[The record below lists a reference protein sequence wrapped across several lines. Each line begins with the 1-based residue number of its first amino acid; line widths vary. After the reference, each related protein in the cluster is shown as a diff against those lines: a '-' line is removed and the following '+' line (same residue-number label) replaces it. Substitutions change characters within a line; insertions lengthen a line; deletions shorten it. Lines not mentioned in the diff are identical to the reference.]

1 MFLGLKKKI
10 TCTDFLFHCHKHVQY
25 EYVIRMC
32 QALIKVWTVIR
43 TCLMTN
49 NDVINL
55 PVSHME
61 ARGYLGRK
69 LPSALAQCV
78 VTSF

>member
-1 MFLGLKKKI
+1 MFLGLKKKNH
-10 TCTDFLFHCHKHVQY
+10 THFLFHCRKYVQY
-25 EYVIRMC
+25 EYVIRMY
-32 QALIKVWTVIR
+32 QALIEVWTVIR

-49 NDVINL
+49 NDVINR
-55 PVSHME
+55 PVSHTE